1 MVKNLLLFF
10 SLILLLFSCST
21 YDSEKSY
28 SLDEYN
34 IFQKNG
40 SYYRLV
46 SLEGEEEKELLHLQ
60 LPNREIIKTRNYI
73 LEKEIDIKSLQKE
86 YRVIYQEAPYFIEND
101 IYYFYNFE
109 LSYFFEG
116 NSLFPSDLEEL
127 GVNASDFFIYIRNN
141 GEINFVKK
149 EEAEKRKIVE
159 VNTLNFLSKKA
170 QATTLKYLINDIAK
184 APLYSTNYDF
194 LLRNL
199 KREVDKRTLGLSQEE
214 KIRVL
219 YDWAVST
226 LSYNYEPENPAI
238 FSGLETY
245 YYKAGVCDG
254 YSKLFIY
261 KLLFAGIEDVEQI
274 VGHVLNSEDLWIVG
288 HAWVRIGNYYYDPT
302 FENTRIHDGNT
313 NQHFYYKLPR
323 ELMNADRLEGL
334 DDIENEFLEL
344 SLEERKLFVEKSYL
358 YLMLQNIYD
367 PKNYPI
373 LNFYIQKNILTGGI
387 VRELYLEDFIREI
400 GITPLNNLWQI
411 EHKWELYFLL
421 EYSEIFLKDEPNY
434 LETVLY
440 FLWDKENIIIVEQN
454 REYFLLY
461 DMILKK

>member
-274 VGHVLNSEDLWIVG
+274 VGHVLNSEDL
-288 HAWVRIGNYYYDPT
+288 
-302 FENTRIHDGNT
+302 
-313 NQHFYYKLPR
+313 
-323 ELMNADRLEGL
+323 
-334 DDIENEFLEL
+334 
-344 SLEERKLFVEKSYL
+344 
-358 YLMLQNIYD
+358 
-367 PKNYPI
+367 
-373 LNFYIQKNILTGGI
+373 
-387 VRELYLEDFIREI
+387 
-400 GITPLNNLWQI
+400 
-411 EHKWELYFLL
+411 
-421 EYSEIFLKDEPNY
+421 
-434 LETVLY
+434 
-440 FLWDKENIIIVEQN
+440 
-454 REYFLLY
+454 
-461 DMILKK
+461 